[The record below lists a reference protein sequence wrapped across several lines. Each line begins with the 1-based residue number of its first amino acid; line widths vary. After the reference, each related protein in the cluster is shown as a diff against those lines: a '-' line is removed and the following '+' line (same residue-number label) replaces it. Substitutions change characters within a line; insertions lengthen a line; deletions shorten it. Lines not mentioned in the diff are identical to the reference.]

1 MDPLVW
7 AALLLA
13 LGFALAILEFFI
25 PSGGILGVAA
35 AVALLAANG
44 MAFRSGAGTGL
55 SFLAVTV
62 LALPLVISVALKIWP
77 HTRMG
82 RRLLLGAPTPEEVL
96 PDTDQRRLLKSLI
109 GKVGRAKSLMMPS
122 GAVEVEGHS
131 IDAVSEGMAIDPG
144 TPVRIVE
151 VHGLRVI
158 VRPTRD
164 EPPSRQPDDPLA
176 RPIDTIG
183 ADPFDEPLA

>member
-13 LGFALAILEFFI
+13 LGLALAILEFFV

-35 AVALLAANG
+35 AMALLAANG

-55 SFLAVTV
+55 GFLAITV
-62 LALPLVISVALKIWP
+62 LGLPLLISMALKIWP
-77 HTRMG
+77 NTPMG
-82 RRLLLGAPTPEEVL
+82 RRLLLGAPTPDEVL
-96 PDTDQRRLLKSLI
+96 PDTDQRRKLKGLV

-122 GAVEVEGHS
+122 GAIEIEGQT
-131 IDAVSEGMAIDPG
+131 IDAMSEGMAIDPG

-164 EPPSRQPDDPLA
+164 EPAPRQPDDPLA